1 MMQSIVLQ
9 KAVAIKMRNGDDQQ
23 KHLSSLNDIVDL
35 RKIQISWKM
44 ISDMNTLFHDSLRHL
59 WEYLV
64 YMGVSVDQC
73 LKEE

>member
-35 RKIQISWKM
+35 RKIQIS
-44 ISDMNTLFHDSLRHL
+44 
-59 WEYLV
+59 
-64 YMGVSVDQC
+64 
-73 LKEE
+73 